1 MKSEVII
8 RNLQSEVIRTG
19 SHKQDY
25 HALTTL
31 TTNEVITTLTT
42 IKSMLTK
49 HIIRLALC
57 LPPLCIAASCTSD
70 VTAPDAAPT
79 PFPGISTIYAENMRT
94 PETRA
99 VAGTQTVAD
108 AEAGI
113 RAQASTRAVTLPEP
127 TYTRIPTNASIGIF
141 IYGDNRKAQYNK
153 TTGKWEPETAYN
165 LTGSTHIGVYS
176 PYTPNEKFEDI
187 GADGMFY
194 ISPSLYSAEK
204 DLMCGH
210 AEVNSQM
217 KDISIAM
224 SHVFTRLSITLVKSE
239 LVEYAGTSKLTKLK
253 VSGDNIIKRRHFI
266 PSLAWYNN
274 GPDGY
279 TPYETPALD
288 LTITGT
294 DPTSSKYAVK
304 VDLLLVPEITGD
316 YGGGSLDD
324 ATPADIK
331 PMKDV
336 ILTATVDG
344 KDMTVVIPAAKF
356 IYGLFPGV
364 QYNVVLNLKP
374 KSLELVS
381 LQTEEWDTATTKV
394 EDNGATLEEDP
405 GPINN

>member
-1 MKSEVII
+1 MKM
-8 RNLQSEVIRTG
+8 L
-19 SHKQDY
+19 
-25 HALTTL
+25 
-31 TTNEVITTLTT
+31 
-42 IKSMLTK
+42 MLTK

-57 LPPLCIAASCTSD
+57 LPLLCIVAACTSD
-70 VTAPDAAPT
+70 VTAPDAVPT

-99 VAGTQTVAD
+99 EVGTP
-108 AEAGI
+108 
-113 RAQASTRAVTLPEP
+113 AQASTRTATLPEP

-141 IYGDNRKAQYNK
+141 IYADNRKAIYNK
-153 TTGKWEPETAYN
+153 DTGKWEPETAYN
-165 LTGSTHIGVYS
+165 LTGTTHIGVYS
-176 PYTPNEKFEDI
+176 PYAPSNTFEEID
-187 GADGMFY
+187 ANGMFY

-204 DLMCGH
+204 DLMFGH

-266 PSLAWYNN
+266 PSLAWYN
-274 GPDGY
+274 GAPDGY

-304 VDLLLVPEITGD
+304 VDLLLVPEITSTTST

-344 KDMTVVIPAAKF
+344 KDMTVIIPAAKF

-405 GPINN
+405 GAINN